1 MEQYSIYLDGVSAFV
16 VDENGQPLP
25 SDTYIIKCSANDF
38 SNDEPALKNITV
50 NPGNNLVIAKVMGN
64 EIYGVVSCET
74 EMKVDLGLSN
84 LFVVG
89 IPQSCVYTGH
99 EIDPE
104 IHVMVSSST
113 HSNLLEIPSSI
124 SVQNIAYEM
133 PDIAWLV
140 SKRYDEYLCYSYELH
155 NNLCVGTASALLSAP
170 STSTSLCKKFSI
182 LPANLSI
189 PEISIQNAPLSV
201 EYTGNTS
208 TEISNVYLEY
218 NEHRLVLGID
228 YQQEC
233 LSNDALGIATLSCG
247 GINNFTGHK
256 EHRYSILGNLQDASI
271 YDSQNGMLVD
281 ECQYAYT
288 GYNIEPSLCVMLHSK
303 QLSNNNDYNVVYA
316 TEDFSWPG
324 RKYGAIQAHLS
335 SYCINHKDFSYEIT
349 AYLSSCNFNDVPVMY
364 KMIGEEIKPS
374 LQLSIGSHAL
384 ANGHDYVI
392 DYISEDYVHRGS
404 KTIQFVGQNGF
415 KGIKDFNYVIYDD
428 TQTQVF
434 MNGNRIVIVDAV
446 DGVISRD
453 MISSAISSA
462 FDRASMDDISK
473 VVIGTSVSMLG
484 NRLFA
489 GLSALEDVD
498 MHLCTIDL
506 EIPEG
511 CFEDCTSLTAVQFPG
526 SIINANS

>member
-1 MEQYSIYLDGVSAFV
+1 MMPYSVMLNDVSAIV
-16 VDENGQPLP
+16 VDGNGNALP
-25 SDTYIIKCSANDF
+25 RNEYLIKCSANGFQNEDT
-38 SNDEPALKNITV
+38 DDKNV
-50 NPGNNLVIAKVMGN
+50 VVSPGYNLVFAKVMGDTV
-64 EIYGVVSCET
+64 YGVVSSEV
-74 EMKVDLGLSN
+74 EMKVDLSLSN
-84 LFVVG
+84 
-89 IPQSCVYTGH
+89 IIASTIDERAYTGD
-99 EIDPE
+99 EINPQVDVVVSASNGKY
-104 IHVMVSSST
+104 IH
-113 HSNLLEIPSSI
+113 IPSSI

-133 PDIAWLV
+133 PDIGCLV
-140 SKRYDEYLCYSYELH
+140 SKRYDEYICYSYKWH
-155 NNLCVGTASALLSAP
+155 GNLNVGTASALLSAP
-170 STSTSLCKKFSI
+170 STGTALSIGFRI
-182 LPANLSI
+182 LPANLDSQDVVMHNI
-189 PEISIQNAPLSV
+189 PLSV
-201 EYTGNTS
+201 EFNGS
-208 TEISNVYLEY
+208 PIVISDAWMEY
-218 NEHRLVLGID
+218 NGHMMELGVD
-228 YQQEC
+228 YEQEY
-233 LSNDALGIATLSCG
+233 LDNDDLGFATLSCH
-247 GINNFTGHK
+247 GIGNFTSNISY
-256 EHRYSILGNLQDASI
+256 RYSILGNLEDASI

-349 AYLSSCNFNDVPVMY
+349 AYLSSCDFNDVPVMY
-364 KMIGEEIKPS
+364 KMTGEEIKPS
-374 LQLSIGSHAL
+374 LQLSISSHAL
-384 ANGHDYVI
+384 ANGHDYII

-462 FDRASMDDISK
+462 FDGASMDDISK

-484 NRLFA
+484 NGLFA

-526 SIINANS
+526 STINVNS